1 MLCCY
6 TVSVGRLK
14 MITIFDLSFA
24 AIPDLNKQA
33 EDIDFFFEEYIRLHL
48 FKIKMKP
55 GGKRYFRNY
64 GDGAK
69 NIRLSNCM
77 IDSLSGLGKVL
88 TNLQKHKII
97 IRFRESLGNIE
108 VINAL

>member
-1 MLCCY
+1 M
-6 TVSVGRLK
+6 
-14 MITIFDLSFA
+14 
-24 AIPDLNKQA
+24 
-33 EDIDFFFEEYIRLHL
+33 
-48 FKIKMKP
+48 KIKRKSP
-55 GGKRYFRNY
+55 EEGYLRNY

-97 IRFRESLGNIE
+97 IRFRQSLGNIE